1 MYVRSRKPAAG
12 TASASVSRYDTSSA
26 RYISTERARYGA
38 TELAMSSMPRPRLG
52 RAYGARAF
60 SQNGRSAHAFERGAA
75 PITVTASDARAPFT
89 LAAERAAG
97 GTAARREP
105 HAQP

>member
-26 RYISTERARYGA
+26 RYISAERARYGA
-38 TELAMSSMPRPRLG
+38 TEVAMSSRLRPRLG
-52 RAYGARAF
+52 RTYGTKASR
-60 SQNGRSAHAFERGAA
+60 QNGRSAQALERGAA
-75 PITVTASDARAPFT
+75 LITVTAPDARALFT

-97 GTAARREP
+97 GTASRREP
-105 HAQP
+105 HARP